1 VAVTNEDHAET
12 QARTVSVEEAARLL
26 GYPKHEVLS
35 LVSRRRL
42 VSHVDPK
49 TGDLRI
55 DLGSVDQLGQRDRD
69 RSAIRGWF
77 DRAWR
82 WIKMLP

>member
-1 VAVTNEDHAET
+1 MTNEDQT
-12 QARTVSVEEAARLL
+12 RTVSFEEATRLL

-42 VSHVDPK
+42 VSHVDPM

-55 DLGSVDQLGQRDRD
+55 DLGSVDQLVQQDRD
-69 RSAIRGWF
+69 RSAIRRSF
-77 DRAWR
+77 DRTWR
-82 WIKMLP
+82 WIKVLP